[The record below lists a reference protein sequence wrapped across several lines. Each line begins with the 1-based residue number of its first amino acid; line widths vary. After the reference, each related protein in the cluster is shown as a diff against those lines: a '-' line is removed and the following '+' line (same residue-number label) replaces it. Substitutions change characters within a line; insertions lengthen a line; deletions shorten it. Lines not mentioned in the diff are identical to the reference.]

1 MVMDIQNLLHFYLI
15 GLVCYLSFFIVS
27 IIQGNKEVIMRAL
40 SLLIL
45 LHLILL
51 AIYQGVLGWNIFVGC
66 ILMLGIYELSQ
77 QYPIS
82 RIFLGVVTL
91 IVFVTGLYTQSQ
103 FIEFATPGFILMSF
117 VTFNSQQEL
126 VQKPRYLFAFSLFV
140 LVLGS
145 IFLANLIKISP
156 GSLLAILFLIQFN
169 DNIGYMFGKKFGKT
183 HLFPE
188 TSPGKT
194 LEGYLFA
201 GVGLILAIILLH
213 TYIPV
218 LHTSLLQDAILLFVI
233 WIVGN
238 LGDLLFSSLKRKLE
252 IKDFSEILPGHG
264 GILDR
269 FDSILSTAP
278 FFYILINH
286 GFPIF

>member
-1 MVMDIQNLLHFYLI
+1 MNIQNLLHFYLI
-15 GLVCYLSFFIVS
+15 GLVCYLSFLIVS
-27 IIQGNKEVIMRAL
+27 IIQGNKEVIMRAS
-40 SLLIL
+40 SLLVL

-66 ILMLGIYELSQ
+66 VLMLGIYELSQ
-77 QYPIS
+77 QYAIS
-82 RIFLGVVTL
+82 KIVLGIVTL

-117 VTFNSQQEL
+117 ITFNSQQEL
-126 VQKPRYLFAFSLFV
+126 VQKPHYLFAFSLFV

-169 DNIGYMFGKKFGKT
+169 DNIGYIFGKKFGKT
-183 HLFPE
+183 YPFPE
-188 TSPGKT
+188 ASPGKT

-201 GVGLILAIILLH
+201 GIGLILAIILLH

-218 LHTSLLQDAILLFVI
+218 LHTNLLQDAILLLVI

-238 LGDLLFSSLKRKLE
+238 LGDLLFSSLKRKLG

-269 FDSILSTAP
+269 FDSILFAAP
-278 FFYILINH
+278 FFYIFINH
-286 GFPIF
+286 GFPVF